1 MELIAVKSLSVLLAA
16 AVLATTAFAQ
26 AALTP
31 AEVVKVDKGAGKLT
45 LKHEELKNLDMPAMT
60 MSFRVS
66 DPAWLEALAAG
77 QKVRIVAEKVNGQYT
92 VVRLEK

>member
-1 MELIAVKSLSVLLAA
+1 VKTLLAL
-16 AVLATTAFAQ
+16 LATAALTTVAFAQ

-31 AEVVKVDKGAGKLT
+31 GEVVKVDKGAGKVT

-60 MSFRVS
+60 MSFRVT
-66 DPAWLEALAAG
+66 DPAWLDALAAG
-77 QKVRIVAEKVNGQYT
+77 QKVRFSAEKVNGQYT

>member
-1 MELIAVKSLSVLLAA
+1 MKSLSVLLAA
-16 AVLATTAFAQ
+16 AVLATAAFAQ

-66 DPAWLEALAAG
+66 DPAWLDALAAG

>member
-1 MELIAVKSLSVLLAA
+1 MKSLLALLAA
-16 AVLATTAFAQ
+16 AVLSTAALAQ

-31 AEVVKVDKGAGKLT
+31 GEVVKVDKGAGKVT

-60 MSFRVS
+60 MNFRVT
-66 DPAWLEALAAG
+66 DPAMLDSLAVG
-77 QKVRIVAEKVNGQYT
+77 QKVRFAAEKVNGQYT